1 MRDHARAR
9 VLYSGPDEA
18 GYCKYWYAETLWKA
32 AENAAIQNVPLS
44 ELGILDD
51 VVWFGGAQDIQP
63 TLRRVADRARD
74 IFQADLSYPIIQIRG
89 GEVIDGAAAYQG
101 DSASF
106 WSATGETLPD
116 SDVNVA
122 WVRGLEAEHT
132 AIVRSQGLQDV
143 RRSLRCVVNP

>member
-44 ELGILDD
+44 ELDILDE

-63 TLRRVADRARD
+63 TIRRVADRARD

-89 GEVIDGAAAYQG
+89 GEVIDGAHRIARAYLEGRSHLQVVILEDYPEPDGTVFG
-101 DSASF
+101 DQKA
-106 WSATGETLPD
+106 PPPP
-116 SDVNVA
+116 N
-122 WVRGLEAEHT
+122 R
-132 AIVRSQGLQDV
+132 
-143 RRSLRCVVNP
+143 